1 MYNFDISRYPFIKC
15 ESDEFSVELEVTHFK
30 VVEGSYS
37 FNAASDFEYY
47 GCEELNLVGGDELTV
62 EQYQVLHD
70 ELLVELSEHFK
81 GEH

>member
-1 MYNFDISRYPFIKC
+1 MINFDLRRYPFVKC
-15 ESDEFSVELEVTHFK
+15 ESDEFSVEVEVTHFR
-30 VVEGSYS
+30 VIEGSYDFYS
-37 FNAASDFEYY
+37 ACDFEYY

-70 ELLVELSEHFK
+70 ELLGEMIEHFN